1 MTQSPSA
8 DLMTALGFS
17 EDDLLA
23 NREDRLSAAQEAQL
37 RRGWRRTLLIGIGL
51 LIAGIFGAT
60 LLLFLGQQNQS
71 PVLTV
76 MGLAVTVLNALV
88 VGLGAQ
94 HAMRY
99 NADVNSGKVERLSGP
114 ITHTVR
120 VYSGRAAAYVLKI
133 DGQELNVAKP
143 IFHAFVEN
151 GRYTLY
157 RSAGSRTL
165 LSAEP
170 LTARGR

>member
-1 MTQSPSA
+1 MTQQPSA
-8 DLMTALGFS
+8 DLMAALGFT
-17 EDDLLA
+17 EQDLTA
-23 NREDRLSAAQEAQL
+23 NREDHLSDAQEARL

-71 PVLTV
+71 PVLTI
-76 MGLAVTVLNALV
+76 MGLAVTVLNALL
-88 VGLGAQ
+88 VGIGAQ
-94 HAMRY
+94 HAIRY
-99 NADVNSGKVERLSGP
+99 RTDVDSGRVERLSGP
-114 ITHTVR
+114 VTHTVR

-133 DGQELNVAKP
+133 GGQDVVVTKP
-143 IFHAFVEN
+143 VFHAFVEN

-157 RSAGSRTL
+157 RSAGSRAL

-170 LTARGR
+170 MTP